1 MWAGAVSLALWSSI
15 GVAQPTAGD
24 LETARALYKQGKDL
38 REAGKTQEARDKF
51 KAAHAVG
58 QTPITGLELA
68 RTHVA
73 LGEIVEAREVCL
85 GIARIPVA
93 SDETERSAAARTE
106 AAQLAETLKPKIPA
120 LLIKLP
126 ALVGAA
132 PSVAI
137 DGRPI
142 PAAAAGEPRKVNPG
156 THEIVVT
163 FPDGTQSR
171 QQVAVSESETKEVVI
186 PLPPPGSPVVAPPAT
201 APTPYQPYPPPAP
214 RPRGSRSLPGYAWA
228 GFALA
233 GTGALAGS
241 ITGLMAVSKSKDLE
255 TACPNR
261 QCTPESYNDLDTG
274 RRLGNISN
282 VAWGVALVGLVVG
295 GAGWLSSQ
303 SDSSSNQARVS
314 PFVGP
319 GSVGMEGAF

>member
-1 MWAGAVSLALWSSI
+1 MGAVSLALWSSI

-24 LETARALYKQGKDL
+24 LETARALYKQGKEL
-38 REAGKTQEARDKF
+38 RDAGKTREARDKF

-68 RTHVA
+68 RTHAA

-93 SDETERSAAARTE
+93 SDETDRSAAARTE
-106 AAQLAETLKPKIPA
+106 AAQLAESLKPRIPA
-120 LLIKLP
+120 LLIRIPTVLGP
-126 ALVGAA
+126 P

-137 DGRPI
+137 DGRAI
-142 PAAAAGEPRKVNPG
+142 PAAAVGEPRKVNPG
-156 THEIVVT
+156 AHEIVVT

-171 QQVAVSESETKEVVI
+171 QQVEVKEAETKEVVI
-186 PLPPPGSPVVAPPAT
+186 PLPPPGAPVVAPPAT
-201 APTPYQPYPPPAP
+201 GPVPYQPYPPPTYRE
-214 RPRGSRSLPGYAWA
+214 RPSRGLPSWAWA

-241 ITGLMAVSKSKDLE
+241 ITGLMAISKSKDLE
-255 TACPNR
+255 TACPDR
-261 QCTPESYNDLDTG
+261 KCTPESYNDLDTG

-282 VAWGVALVGLVVG
+282 VAWSIAAVGLVIG
-295 GAGWLSSQ
+295 GAGWLSTQ
-303 SDSSSNQARVS
+303 KASSPGQARVT
-314 PFVGP
+314 PWVGL
-319 GSVGMEGAF
+319 GSAGMEGAF